1 MRRLFQW
8 GCLGMMSLAAGACNS
23 ATDES
28 APEQAATQTTNET
41 EAEHGH
47 SHEGG
52 DELVW
57 AREGMEHNE
66 YILNLGHHG
75 VRVLA
80 GHDLESAVSIQR
92 NGTDVDDAEVF
103 ISLLSVE
110 DEQTLAKE
118 VGTIYE
124 PKTDAEPA
132 HYAQGKLPVP
142 EGLERIIIRYRIKF
156 PQPSSEKTFDV
167 PVTVD

>member
-28 APEQAATQTTNET
+28 APEQAVTQTTNET

-47 SHEGG
+47 SHEGD

-57 AREGMEHNE
+57 PREGLEHNG
-66 YILNLGHHG
+66 YTMNLGHHG
-75 VRVLA
+75 VRILG
-80 GHDLESAVSIQR
+80 GHDVEPAVAIQR
-92 NGTDVDDAEVF
+92 DGIDVNDAEVF
-103 ISLLSVE
+103 VSLISVE
-110 DEQTLAKE
+110 DKQVLAKE
-118 VGTIYE
+118 IGTIYE

-132 HYAQGKLPVP
+132 HYAQGKLLVP
-142 EGLERIIIRYRIKF
+142 EGFERVIIRYRIKL
-156 PQPSSEKTFDV
+156 PQESSEVMFEV
-167 PVTVD
+167 EVTVD

>member
-8 GCLGMMSLAAGACNS
+8 GLLGIVSLVVGACNS

-28 APEQAATQTTNET
+28 APEQTATQTTNET

-47 SHEGG
+47 SHEGD

-57 AREGMEHNE
+57 PREGLEHNG
-66 YILNLGHHG
+66 YTLNLGHHG

-80 GHDLESAVSIQR
+80 GHDLEPAVSIQR
-92 NGTDVDDAEVF
+92 DGTDVDDAEVF
-103 ISLLSVE
+103 ISLISI
-110 DEQTLAKE
+110 DDKQTLAKE
-118 VGTIYE
+118 VSTIYE
-124 PKTDAEPA
+124 PKTDTEPA

-142 EGLERIIIRYRIKF
+142 EGSERIIIRYRIKF
-156 PQPSSEKTFDV
+156 PQASSEETFDV